1 MSGTQWWDG
10 SSQPLTQFPPPRVQ
24 PTRRGGWPRATE
36 YTQAIQDPGRV
47 FSDPLLKSS
56 RVETTMLGLPAAAT
70 GQNAIVFKVLAQG
83 QPHAVRCFTPT
94 QGEPSGDTYKR
105 LAGMALPAEMVP
117 ARWIESGIRVKQQDW
132 PVLAMPWIAGDTLN
146 IWLGDNAGNK
156 TRVLEVRDALRAA
169 YTKLRKLNV
178 VHGDLH
184 HGNIIVTP
192 QGETRLVDFDGVC
205 IFGSAGDTPL
215 TSRPTEVG
223 HPNYQHPQRIRHGS
237 WHRYTD
243 TFAALV
249 IDVSLSVIAAQPFQY
264 VDTGDSLLFTRD
276 DFENPGTSQAFRK
289 AKAALSAASSDL
301 RLINTLEAWCLRQE
315 QADIDLA
322 DLLSGQDLPP
332 APAYSVAQDGG
343 RRKSDRVASNWSA
356 TTNVR
361 PTSEARAGSRPKP
374 VGGTSTPAPSV
385 AANNDGW
392 VGLLV
397 VVGLLFLGVMFFG
410 AMGSSGG
417 SNSAAPTRSATAPP
431 APAPAPAPR
440 PVAPVPAPPRCT
452 QPESRPTISQ
462 GSTGVHVRAVQQ
474 ALGLRTDG
482 VFGQQT
488 ARAVREFQSAR
499 GLPADGVVGSRTWLA
514 LGLICPGSG
523 VSAAPSPAPPPA
535 PAPAPTPALE
545 WKVGACIRNNQLV
558 SCSGAWDSQVIQV
571 SNNPNEECPTVLWPQ
586 DGLGRGRWYPVGSR
600 HYCVAPSLAADRL
613 IVEVGACLRDP
624 PGQTGIFLVNC
635 NDLFYYRVYAVVP
648 KGSECPQPPVWGRY
662 SWVDFIN
669 QANRGCYQ

>member
-94 QGEPSGDTYKR
+94 QGEPSGETFKR
-105 LAGMALPAEMVP
+105 LAGMQLPAEMVP
-117 ARWIESGIRVKQQDW
+117 ARWIENGIRVKQQDW

-156 TRVLEVRDALRAA
+156 ARVLEVRDALRAA
-169 YTKLRKLNV
+169 YSKLRKLNV

-192 QGETRLVDFDGVC
+192 QGEIRLVDFDGVC
-205 IFGSAGDTPL
+205 IFGSTGDAPL

-249 IDVSLSVIAAQPFQY
+249 IDVSLSVIAAQPSQY

-289 AKAALSAASSDL
+289 AKAALSATSSDL
-301 RLINTLEAWCLRQE
+301 RLINILEAWCLRQE
-315 QADIDLA
+315 RADIDLSG
-322 DLLSGQDLPP
+322 LISGQDLPP

-343 RRKSDRVASNWSA
+343 QRKSDRVAANWSA
-356 TTNVR
+356 TT
-361 PTSEARAGSRPKP
+361 ASRPVSPKAGTRP
-374 VGGTSTPAPSV
+374 AAATPTVAHTTSSTGLSDVAMGWMVIVGF
-385 AANNDGW
+385 
-392 VGLLV
+392 LF
-397 VVGLLFLGVMFFG
+397 VVGVLLSVFSSD
-410 AMGSSGG
+410 GSSG
-417 SNSAAPTRSATAPP
+417 SASPRPTPPPTTTPAAPPP
-431 APAPAPAPR
+431 Q
-440 PVAPVPAPPRCT
+440 PPRVVDVVEPRCN
-452 QPESRPTISQ
+452 RPATLPQISQ
-462 GSTGVHVRAVQQ
+462 GSRGNDVRSLQVR
-474 ALGLRTDG
+474 LGLTVDGSFGPQTDAAVRRFQRAQNLTASGIVGNNEWALLGLTCPEDSSEFGLQVRNDG
-482 VFGQQT
+482 VWPVGTCMRSVGTNLQ
-488 ARAVREFQSAR
+488 AVRCADQHDAVVTSLLRQSPTEYCPEYFW
-499 GLPADGVVGSRTWLA
+499 PAEGRSRSDWVQWDSPVYFACL
-514 LGLICPGSG
+514 
-523 VSAAPSPAPPPA
+523 APSLSSESLAYR
-535 PAPAPTPALE
+535 
-545 WKVGACIRNNQLV
+545 VGACIIELSGGRISLAP
-558 SCSGAWDSQVIQV
+558 CSRANTWTIYARV
-571 SNNPNEECPTVLWPQ
+571 NPNRECPSPSRPRDFLRWVIVVEQGSTV
-586 DGLGRGRWYPVGSR
+586 
-600 HYCVAPSLAADRL
+600 HYC
-613 IVEVGACLRDP
+613 
-624 PGQTGIFLVNC
+624 
-635 NDLFYYRVYAVVP
+635 
-648 KGSECPQPPVWGRY
+648 
-662 SWVDFIN
+662 
-669 QANRGCYQ
+669 YQ